1 MVMVMVTE
9 KQPVEK
15 VADAVD
21 KTHVFH
27 LRSSEPIGMTV
38 PPSITFCIYSLTGCH
53 ETLSI
58 L

>member
-1 MVMVMVTE
+1 MVMVTE